1 MGAHGIIIPK
11 RRAVGLTA
19 TVAKSS
25 AGALMHMRVAKVTNI
40 AVTIDEL
47 KERGFWF
54 YAADMDGES
63 YDTVNFEGGAA
74 LVIGAEGEGVSRRVL
89 DNCDKTVAIP
99 LKGKLDSLNA
109 SVAAGILM
117 YAVLRSR

>member
-1 MGAHGIIIPK
+1 
-11 RRAVGLTA
+11 
-19 TVAKSS
+19 
-25 AGALMHMRVAKVTNI
+25 
-40 AVTIDEL
+40 
-47 KERGFWF
+47 
-54 YAADMDGES
+54 MDGES